1 MKLFGMSVNLGKC
14 VLAFFL
20 IAVMFNI
27 AIASCSFFHE
37 GFGNKYGSDLEYK
50 MGEGIV
56 LGGGGK
62 AWDMRNLKGQGP
74 RGETEKG
81 YKIPVKKMDV
91 FDGVRFAP
99 ECCPSTYSNS
109 VGCACAPG
117 NLERYVAE
125 QRGGNNTKN
134 CGSF

>member
-1 MKLFGMSVNLGKC
+1 MCFRATS
-14 VLAFFL
+14 AT
-20 IAVMFNI
+20 AVGGTACAAVQHSAPI
-27 AIASCSFFHE
+27 EITSLQAIQ
-37 GFGNKYGSDLEYK
+37 
-50 MGEGIV
+50 
-56 LGGGGK
+56 K

-125 QRGGNNTKN
+125 QRGGNNTKQ
-134 CGSF
+134 CGSSQSPCECPFV